1 MLSVLSL
8 GFCTVHMHSFTDRTL
23 LLWRIIVEDQ
33 AELVLP
39 IAMNLRSVVLR
50 VPSRALS
57 LLCASYVICCMG
69 DKSTTGSSGGAIH
82 FIMVRVSKQVMLEMK
97 DAALDNVEG
106 GYVSTYIHDS
116 RTRVVDG

>member
-1 MLSVLSL
+1 MLFHLQKIIL
-8 GFCTVHMHSFTDRTL
+8 CHYERTIFL
-23 LLWRIIVEDQ
+23 LPLK
-33 AELVLP
+33 
-39 IAMNLRSVVLR
+39 S
-50 VPSRALS
+50 S
-57 LLCASYVICCMG
+57 SYVICCMG